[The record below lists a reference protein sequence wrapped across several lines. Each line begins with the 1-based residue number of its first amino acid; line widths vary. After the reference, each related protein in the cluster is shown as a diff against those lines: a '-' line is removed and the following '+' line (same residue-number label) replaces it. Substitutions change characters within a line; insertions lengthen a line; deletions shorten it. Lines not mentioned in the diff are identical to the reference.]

1 MASSPLLPK
10 LSLTNAAL
18 AFRGYN
24 VTNLGRSLELLSEP
38 KYAPIIESYLREAS
52 VVATE
57 LLERPVDL
65 VARVLSKEEPTL
77 EEYGESIALI
87 LAMEHAQLKILADC
101 FHIDYHQA
109 RISVGFSLGEISAL
123 VAGGVYMLRDALRIP
138 LTMARDCVALA
149 NDVVMGIVFSKSEAI
164 PLERAHALCL
174 KINAEGQGVIGIS
187 AHLSPNSLLIL
198 GNQDTVR
205 RFRERM
211 SEIMSTRLYLR
222 ENEHRWPPLHTPI
235 VWERF
240 IPNRASRMLH
250 TLPGGMTKPHPE
262 ILSMVTG
269 TTVYQM
275 YNSRE
280 IIARWI
286 DHTQKMWDVLNE
298 LLIMGIETIV
308 HLGPAPNI
316 IPATFE
322 RIAANVESLTKNS
335 RSMRAASFVA
345 SRPWL
350 QTILPRRAALL
361 RAPQVKHVILEDW
374 LLQNVPKTESVPVLV
389 AGH

>member
-1 MASSPLLPK
+1 
-10 LSLTNAAL
+10 
-18 AFRGYN
+18 
-24 VTNLGRSLELLSEP
+24 
-38 KYAPIIESYLREAS
+38 
-52 VVATE
+52 
-57 LLERPVDL
+57 
-65 VARVLSKEEPTL
+65 
-77 EEYGESIALI
+77 
-87 LAMEHAQLKILADC
+87 
-101 FHIDYHQA
+101 
-109 RISVGFSLGEISAL
+109 
-123 VAGGVYMLRDALRIP
+123 
-138 LTMARDCVALA
+138 
-149 NDVVMGIVFSKSEAI
+149 
-164 PLERAHALCL
+164 
-174 KINAEGQGVIGIS
+174 
-187 AHLSPNSLLIL
+187 
-198 GNQDTVR
+198 
-205 RFRERM
+205 
-211 SEIMSTRLYLR
+211 
-222 ENEHRWPPLHTPI
+222 
-235 VWERF
+235 
-240 IPNRASRMLH
+240 
-250 TLPGGMTKPHPE
+250 
-262 ILSMVTG
+262 MVTG

>member
-1 MASSPLLPK
+1 MASSALHSKLPLA
-10 LSLTNAAL
+10 NAAL

-24 VTNLGRSLELLSEP
+24 VTNLGRSHELLAEP
-38 KYAPIIESYLREAS
+38 KYAPIVESYLREAS
-52 VVATE
+52 AVASE

-65 VARVLSKEEPTL
+65 IARVGSQEEPTL

-123 VAGGVYMLRDALRIP
+123 VAGGVYTLRDALRIP
-138 LTMARDCVALA
+138 LTMARDCVELA
-149 NDVVMGIVFSKSEAI
+149 HDVVMGIVFSKSEAI

-174 KINAEGQGVIGIS
+174 KINAEGKGVIGIS
-187 AHLSPNSLLIL
+187 AHLSPNSLLLL
-198 GNQDTVR
+198 GNSDTVR

-211 SEIMSTRLYLR
+211 GEIMTTRLYLR

-322 RIAANVESLTKNS
+322 RIAANVDSLTKNS

-361 RAPQVKHVILEDW
+361 RAPQVKHIILEDW
-374 LLQNVPKTESVPVLV
+374 LLQNVPKNDSIPALAAE
-389 AGH
+389 H